1 MYLTDPATSSKEGLA
16 VVLSHGLESGPSSTK
31 MQALTA
37 VAESFDNVH
46 VVVMDYRGM
55 ETPEERLSHLMTAL
69 EQLPYKPEQII
80 LAGSSMGGWVSAA
93 ASSRIPV
100 RGCFLMAPAFG
111 LERYPD
117 PAPVIR
123 AQHVQIIHGWQDT
136 VVPPGPVLAIAQK
149 HHIAIRMV
157 DDGHRLKNSLN
168 LLISEFMSFLCSTN
182 NIKSCNQTI

>member
-69 EQLPYKPEQII
+69 EQLPYKPEQTI

-93 ASSRIPV
+93 ASSHIPV
-100 RGCFLMAPAFG
+100 LGCFLMAPAFG

-136 VVPPGPVLAIAQK
+136 VVPPGPVIELAQQQCVPL
-149 HHIAIRMV
+149 RLV
-157 DDGHRLKNSLN
+157 DDNHRLEVSLN
-168 LLISEFMSFLCSTN
+168 ILIDAFEYYLKK
-182 NIKSCNQTI
+182 ILVQK

>member
-1 MYLTDPATSSKEGLA
+1 MYQTHPAASSKKGLA

-31 MQALTA
+31 IQALTA

-55 ETPEERLSHLMTAL
+55 ETPEQRLSHLMATL
-69 EQLPYKPEQII
+69 EALPYKPEQTI

-100 RGCFLMAPAFG
+100 LGCFLMAPAFG

-117 PAPVIR
+117 PAPVLR
-123 AQHVQIIHGWQDT
+123 AQHVQIIHGWRDT
-136 VVPPGPVLAIAQK
+136 VVPPEPVVALAQQQRLP
-149 HHIAIRMV
+149 IRLV
-157 DDGHRLKNSLN
+157 DDDHRLMSCLDLMIDEFQKNLY
-168 LLISEFMSFLCSTN
+168 LC
-182 NIKSCNQTI
+182 KKLQR